1 MTEAPLAYGEKQTI
15 TVKTELREAQDG
27 DVVVNKAVGRA
38 ENTKM
43 RMRTSAQFTVTDT
56 REPEPS
62 DEPTPTRSDEP
73 TPEPNEEATPSPTP
87 EQPEARERGLAP
99 TGAEVAGLIGFAAV
113 VLLGGLLLM
122 RRARQ
127 H

>member
-43 RMRTSAQFTVTDT
+43 RMRTCRPVH
-56 REPEPS
+56 RHRHP
-62 DEPTPTRSDEP
+62 R
-73 TPEPNEEATPSPTP
+73 
-87 EQPEARERGLAP
+87 
-99 TGAEVAGLIGFAAV
+99 TGAK
-113 VLLGGLLLM
+113 
-122 RRARQ
+122 RRTDADAE
-127 H
+127 

>member
-43 RMRTSAQFTVTDT
+43 RMRTSAQFTVIDT

-62 DEPTPTRSDEP
+62 DEPTPREEP
-73 TPEPNEEATPSPTP
+73 SQEPSPTP

-99 TGAEVAGLIGFAAV
+99 TSAEVAGLTGFAAA
-113 VLLGGLLLM
+113 VLIGGLLLM

>member
-15 TVKTELREAQDG
+15 TVKTELHEAQDG

-56 REPEPS
+56 REPEQ
-62 DEPTPTRSDEP
+62 
-73 TPEPNEEATPSPTP
+73 TPEPSPTP
-87 EQPEARERGLAP
+87 EQSDARERGLAP
-99 TGAEVAGLIGFAAV
+99 TGTEVAGLTGFAAV
-113 VLLGGLLLM
+113 VLMGGLLLM

>member
-43 RMRTSAQFTVTDT
+43 RMRTSAQFTVTDI
-56 REPEPS
+56 REPEQS
-62 DEPTPTRSDEP
+62 D
-73 TPEPNEEATPSPTP
+73 
-87 EQPEARERGLAP
+87 ARERGLAP
-99 TGAEVAGLIGFAAV
+99 TGTEVAGLTGFAAV
-113 VLLGGLLLM
+113 VLMGGLLLM